1 MQSNLL
7 LLAQRREAAA
17 RGRAKIVENRKRR
30 RQRWQT
36 EARAFWR
43 QWREDPLFI
52 LGVALYWGEGRK
64 SGTTYRLE
72 ISNSD
77 VNLLQVW
84 LRWCRRFMP
93 GVALSCALSIHDG
106 SDVAAALQF
115 WKERLGIDVRF
126 VSVAVSS
133 ASKRKR
139 STLPN
144 GTLQVRVARGS
155 LEWYTKMRVWLE
167 LAQDL

>member
-1 MQSNLL
+1 VQSNLL
-7 LLAQRREAAA
+7 ALAQRQQAAA
-17 RGRAKIVENRKRR
+17 RGRAQVVENRKRR
-30 RQRWQT
+30 RECWQAD
-36 EARAFWR
+36 ARAFWE

-77 VNLLQVW
+77 VKMLRVW
-84 LRWCRRFMP
+84 LRWSHRFMP
-93 GVALSCALSIHDG
+93 GASLAYALSIHDG
-106 SDVAAALQF
+106 SDIGAARQF
-115 WKERLGIDVRF
+115 WRDQLGIDVHF
-126 VSVAVSS
+126 LSVAVSS

-155 LEWYTKMRVWLE
+155 LEWYTKMLIWLE

>member
-1 MQSNLL
+1 MRSSP

-17 RGRAKIVENRKRR
+17 RGRAKVVANREQRGL
-30 RQRWQT
+30 RWQI
-36 EARAFWR
+36 EARAFWE
-43 QWREDPLFI
+43 QWHDDPLFI

-77 VNLLQVW
+77 ADLLRVW

-93 GVALSCALSIHDG
+93 GAPLSHALSIHDG
-106 SDVAAALQF
+106 SDVAAALRF
-115 WKERLGIDVRF
+115 WKDQLGIDVNF

-139 STLPN
+139 NTLPN
-144 GTLQVRVARGS
+144 GTVQVRVARGS
-155 LEWYTKMRVWLE
+155 LEWYTKMCVWLE
-167 LAQDL
+167 LAQNL